1 MLSVLIIVFICQL
14 IEGVYWFYS
23 TVTKG
28 SFFFFHKGSS
38 FSEMV
43 STYVLYF
50 VAHVCLCMAMC
61 S

>member
-28 SFFFFHKGSS
+28 SS

-50 VAHVCLCMAMC
+50 VAHVCLCVAMC